1 MTESVLVALITV
13 GLPILAGLVAAVWRQ
28 IRRQRQTKSTAI
40 KTVQA
45 WEDTVDRK
53 NEQLED
59 WERRFNKL
67 YEDYLRARE
76 ILHQQDLRM
85 ARKDERIAHL
95 ELLCDSKG
103 KPS

>member
-1 MTESVLVALITV
+1 MSESVLVALITV
-13 GLPILAGLVAAVWRQ
+13 GLPILAGLVAAIWRQ
-28 IRRQRQTKSTAI
+28 IRKQRETKNTAI

-59 WERRFNKL
+59 WERRFSKL
-67 YEDYLRARE
+67 YEDFIRTRE
-76 ILHQQDLRM
+76 ILRDQDARIV
-85 ARKDERIAHL
+85 RKDERIAHL

-103 KPS
+103 EPS

>member
-1 MTESVLVALITV
+1 MSESVQVALITV
-13 GLPILAGLVAAVWRQ
+13 GLPILAALVAAIWRQ
-28 IRRQRQTKSTAI
+28 MRRQRKTKSAAI

-45 WEDTVDRK
+45 WEETVDRK
-53 NEQLED
+53 NEQLDD

-67 YEDYLRARE
+67 YEDFTRTRE
-76 ILHQQDLRM
+76 ILRDQDLRM

-95 ELLCDSKG
+95 ELLCDSRG

>member
-1 MTESVLVALITV
+1 MSESVQVALITG
-13 GLPILAGLVAAVWRQ
+13 GLPILAALAAAIWRQ
-28 IRRQRQTKSTAI
+28 VRRQRKTKSTAI

-53 NEQLED
+53 NEQLDD

-67 YEDYLRARE
+67 YDDFTRTRE
-76 ILHQQDLRM
+76 ILRDQDIRM

-95 ELLCDSKG
+95 ERLCDSKG

>member
-1 MTESVLVALITV
+1 MSESVLVALITV

-28 IRRQRQTKSTAI
+28 MRRQRQTKSTAI

-59 WERRFNKL
+59 WERRFNRL
-67 YEDYLRARE
+67 YEDFTRSRA
-76 ILHQQDLRM
+76 IIQDQDARI